1 MQDENVC
8 LHYLLYLSLYQ
19 KDCHIETKNTNKK
32 VEKKTLVDKELI
44 THGKSTRAY
53 TCKKDPQSTQN
64 SIRLSPSVF
73 HFLVPSPSAFHRIR
87 STILRVS
94 YHVKIFFS
102 IDCAPTNSK
111 SLLISVL
118 RTLCL
123 QDAKYN

>member
-53 TCKKDPQSTQN
+53 TCKKILKAPKIPSKLAT
-64 SIRLSPSVF
+64 SVF
-73 HFLVPSPSAFHRIR
+73 HLLVLNPSAFHRIR
-87 STILRVS
+87 STILQVF
-94 YHVKIFFS
+94 YHVKYSF
-102 IDCAPTNSK
+102 
-111 SLLISVL
+111 
-118 RTLCL
+118 TLTVPPL
-123 QDAKYN
+123 TANHY